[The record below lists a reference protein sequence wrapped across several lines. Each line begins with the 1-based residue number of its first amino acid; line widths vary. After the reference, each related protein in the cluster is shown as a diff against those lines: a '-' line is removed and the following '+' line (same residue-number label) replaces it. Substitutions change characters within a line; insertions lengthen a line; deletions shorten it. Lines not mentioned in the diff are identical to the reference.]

1 MRDELEKLSNR
12 IWKTWKIRINAAER
26 LKSNNAFFSFISIY
40 YSAVLSGISII
51 NFSNKS
57 DIMDMFSIVL
67 SIMVTILF
75 LFFEGKAFRDRH
87 ENMKKNYN
95 DIYSLYYKIQGKL
108 QSEDAELTC
117 EDLEKYSD
125 EYIELLNRV
134 ENHLDIDFLT
144 YLKFNENEK
153 FRNWEWVKYH
163 IYQILIK
170 FLFRITIFLIPTTLL
185 IVSILQL
192 FGIIPL

>member
-1 MRDELEKLSNR
+1 MREEIEKLSNR
-12 IWKTWKIRINAAER
+12 VWKTCKIRINAAER

-75 LFFEGKAFRDRH
+75 LFFEGKSFKDRH

-95 DIYSLYYKIQGKL
+95 DIYLLYYKIQGKL
-108 QSEDAELTC
+108 QCQNIELTSD
-117 EDLEKYSD
+117 DLETYSN
-125 EYIELLNRV
+125 EYVDLLNRV

-144 YLKFNENEK
+144 YLKFNENEEFK
-153 FRNWEWVKYH
+153 KWECIKYYT
-163 IYQILIK
+163 YQIMIK
-170 FLFRITIFLIPTTLL
+170 FLFRIVIFVIPTALL

-192 FGIIPL
+192 FGIIPI